1 MNSPHSWPATRK
13 LFPFD
18 DIIMLSQ
25 RFEIW
30 RSRQTSCFVNR
41 SPSDSQA
48 SDGWVLLDYIY
59 WSLNRS
65 PSDSQASD
73 GWVLLHYIYWSL
85 LQYRW
90 KRGNDMYKQLDILT
104 HYISW
109 WRHQMES
116 FPRYWPIVRG
126 IHRSPHKGQWHWA
139 LIFFW
144 SAPERTVE

>member
-25 RFEIW
+25 WFEIW
-30 RSRQTSCFVNR
+30 RPRQTSCFVNR

-59 WSLNRS
+59 R
-65 PSDSQASD
+65 
-73 GWVLLHYIYWSL
+73 SL

-126 IHRSPHKGQWHWA
+126 LHRSPHKGQWHWA
-139 LIFFW
+139 LIFFYLRLNGRLSKKSW
-144 SAPERTVE
+144 GWWFETPIAPIMTSQ